1 MNKFLAA
8 TAILL
13 ITATTSVAGSFTFPA
28 DEPAATVEI
37 PDDWQPTATDYG
49 IEGNSPDAGTYIS
62 FDIAGADDM
71 DQVMTDVFA
80 FLDENGVTPDPA
92 SQTESKG
99 EQNGM
104 PYETLSWKGTDKDGP
119 VTIGVGFI
127 TLSAEKAAIVTYWAS
142 AETEEKNI
150 PEVNKILES
159 IKPAE

>member
-13 ITATTSVAGSFTFPA
+13 ITASTAFAGTFTFPS
-28 DEPAATVEI
+28 DEPAAIVDI
-37 PDDWQPTATDYG
+37 PDDWQPTETDYG
-49 IEGNSPDAGTYIS
+49 VEANSPDAGTYIS
-62 FDIAGADDM
+62 FDIAGAEDM

-80 FLDENGVTPDPA
+80 FLEENGVTPDPA

-127 TLSAEKAAIVTYWAS
+127 TLSDEKAAIVTYWAS

>member
-1 MNKFLAA
+1 MNNFLAA
-8 TAILL
+8 TAIFL
-13 ITATTSVAGSFTFPA
+13 ITASASVAGSFTFPA

-62 FDIAGADDM
+62 FDIAGVEDM

-80 FLDENGVTPDPA
+80 FLEENGVTPDPA

-127 TLSAEKAAIVTYWAS
+127 TLSDEKAAIVTYWAS

-159 IKPAE
+159 IKPAQ

>member
-8 TAILL
+8 TAIFL
-13 ITATTSVAGSFTFPA
+13 ITASASVAGSFTFPA

-62 FDIAGADDM
+62 FDIAGVEDM

-80 FLDENGVTPDPA
+80 FLEENGVTPDPA

>member
-8 TAILL
+8 TAIFL
-13 ITATTSVAGSFTFPA
+13 ITASASVAGSFTFPA

-62 FDIAGADDM
+62 FDIAGVEDM

-80 FLDENGVTPDPA
+80 FLEENGVTPDPA

-127 TLSAEKAAIVTYWAS
+127 TLSEEKAAIVTYWAS

-159 IKPAE
+159 IKPAQ

>member
-80 FLDENGVTPDPA
+80 FLEENGVTPDPA

-142 AETEEKNI
+142 AETKEKNI

>member
-80 FLDENGVTPDPA
+80 FLEENGVTPDPA

>member
-8 TAILL
+8 TAIFL
-13 ITATTSVAGSFTFPA
+13 ITASASVAGSFTFPA

-37 PDDWQPTATDYG
+37 PDDWQPTPTDYG

-80 FLDENGVTPDPA
+80 FLEENGVTPDPA

-127 TLSAEKAAIVTYWAS
+127 TLSDEKAAIVTYWAS

-159 IKPAE
+159 IKPAQ

>member
-8 TAILL
+8 TAIFL
-13 ITATTSVAGSFTFPA
+13 ITASASVAGSFTFPA

-62 FDIAGADDM
+62 FDIAGVEDM

-80 FLDENGVTPDPA
+80 FLEENGVTPDPA

-127 TLSAEKAAIVTYWAS
+127 TLSEEKAAIVTYWAS

>member
-1 MNKFLAA
+1 MNKLLAA

-13 ITATTSVAGSFTFPA
+13 ITASSSLAGSISFPS
-28 DEPAATVEI
+28 DEPVASVEI
-37 PDDWQPTATDYG
+37 PDDWQPTETDYG
-49 IEGNSPDAGTYIS
+49 IEANSPDAGTYIS
-62 FDIAGADDM
+62 FDLAGAEDM
-71 DQVMTDVFA
+71 DQVMSDVFA
-80 FLDENGVTPDPA
+80 FLEENGVVPDPA

-104 PYETLSWKGTDKDGP
+104 PYETISWKGTDKDGP
-119 VTIGVGFI
+119 VTIGVGVV
-127 TLSAEKAAIVTYWAS
+127 TLSAEKIAIVTYWAS

>member
-8 TAILL
+8 TTILL
-13 ITATTSVAGSFTFPA
+13 ISATAPLAGSFTFPA

-37 PDDWQPTATDYG
+37 PDDWQPTETDYG

-62 FDIAGADDM
+62 FDIAGAEDM
-71 DQVMTDVFA
+71 EQVMTDVFA
-80 FLDENGVTPDPA
+80 FLEENGVTPDPT

-104 PYETLSWKGTDKDGP
+104 AYETLSWKGTDKDGP
-119 VTIGVGFI
+119 VTIGVGVV
-127 TLSAEKAAIVTYWAS
+127 TLSAEKIAIVTYWAS

>member
-8 TAILL
+8 TTILL
-13 ITATTSVAGSFTFPA
+13 ISATAPLAGSFTFPA

-37 PDDWQPTATDYG
+37 PDDWQPTETDYG

-62 FDIAGADDM
+62 FDIAGAEDM
-71 DQVMTDVFA
+71 EQVMTDVFA
-80 FLDENGVTPDPA
+80 FLEENGVTPDPT

-104 PYETLSWKGTDKDGP
+104 AYETLSWKGTDKDGP
-119 VTIGVGFI
+119 VTIGVGVV
-127 TLSAEKAAIVTYWAS
+127 TLSAEKIAIVTYWAS

-150 PEVNKILES
+150 PEVNKILAS

>member
-8 TAILL
+8 TAIFL
-13 ITATTSVAGSFTFPA
+13 ITASASVAGSFTFPA

-62 FDIAGADDM
+62 FDIAGVEDM

-80 FLDENGVTPDPA
+80 FLEENGVTPDPA

-127 TLSAEKAAIVTYWAS
+127 TLSDEKAAIVTYWAS

-159 IKPAE
+159 IKPAQ